1 MAARD
6 IPPRRRPL
14 WFVAALSI
22 LSYGIYVP
30 LWFGFTWAEL
40 SRDTADETMQPAA
53 HGASIFV
60 PAYGIWQA
68 YRHFALIGQLLAR
81 VGSPVQ
87 VDPATAALAT
97 TVWWVT
103 WLHYSNE
110 PLFVVL
116 NVIELI
122 AGTAVVVFGQR
133 ALNAY
138 WAARPG
144 TPADAGVRRM
154 DYFALGAAVAFFV
167 FIALSNAAAPTN

>member
-1 MAARD
+1 MAA
-6 IPPRRRPL
+6 L
-14 WFVAALSI
+14 TI

-30 LWFGFTWAEL
+30 VWFGFSWAEL
-40 SRDTADETMQPAA
+40 RRETADETMFPAA

-60 PAYGIWQA
+60 PGYGTWQA

-81 VGSPVQ
+81 IGSPLKL
-87 VDPATAALAT
+87 DASTAALGT

-110 PLFVVL
+110 PVYLVM
-116 NVIELI
+116 NAIELV

-144 TPADAGVRRM
+144 APADARVLQT
-154 DYFALGAAVAFFV
+154 DWFALGMAAAFFV
-167 FIALSNAAAPTN
+167 FITITNVTIPPTN

>member
-1 MAARD
+1 MAA
-6 IPPRRRPL
+6 L
-14 WFVAALSI
+14 TV

-30 LWFGFTWAEL
+30 IWFGFSWAEL
-40 SRDTADETMQPAA
+40 RRDTSDETMFPAA
-53 HGASIFV
+53 HGASIFI
-60 PAYGIWQA
+60 PGYGTWQA
-68 YRHFALIGQLLAR
+68 YRHFALIGALLAKI
-81 VGSPVQ
+81 GAPLK
-87 VDPATAALAT
+87 VDPSTAALAT

-116 NVIELI
+116 NVIELV

-144 TPADAGVRRM
+144 PPADDRVLQT
-154 DYFALGAAVAFFV
+154 DWFALGMAAAFFV
-167 FIALSNAAAPTN
+167 FITVSNALAPSDLPAPTN